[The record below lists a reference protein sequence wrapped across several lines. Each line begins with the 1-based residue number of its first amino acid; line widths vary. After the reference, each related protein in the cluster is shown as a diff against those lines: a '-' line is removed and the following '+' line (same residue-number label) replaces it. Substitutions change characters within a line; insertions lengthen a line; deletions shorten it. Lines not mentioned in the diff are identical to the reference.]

1 MEDNYKHPA
10 DEKKVRF
17 RSSAVAGSKGKNIAW
32 VLTIT
37 FMSFFISAL
46 LTAASSDILRE
57 ADIFIAILVIL
68 LIISISILFDIVG
81 TAVTAAEEAPFHAMA
96 SRKMYGARQAIKLI
110 RNADKVSNFCN
121 DVVGDICGIIS
132 GAAGAYIIF
141 RVIGAK
147 ETVSLIELAVT
158 GMITALTVGGKALGK
173 NIALHSSNYIIYK
186 VSVIIKFVIGK
197 IWLFQRKRKVK
208 NDKKKV
214 IQRICLI
221 I

>member
-17 RSSAVAGSKGKNIAW
+17 RSSTVAGSKGKNIVW

-37 FMSFFISAL
+37 FVSFFISSV
-46 LTAASSDILRE
+46 LTAASSDILKE
-57 ADIFIAILVIL
+57 ADILVAFLVIL
-68 LIISISILFDIVG
+68 LIILISIIFDIIG
-81 TAVTAAEEAPFHAMA
+81 TAVTAAEESPFHAMA
-96 SRKMYGARQAIKLI
+96 SRKLYGAKQAIKLI

-141 RVIGAK
+141 RIIGAR
-147 ETVSLIELAVT
+147 EAVTLTELTVT

-173 NIALHSSNYIIYK
+173 NVALRNSNYIIYK
-186 VSVIIKFVIGK
+186 VSVIIKFVIDK
-197 IWLFQRKRKVK
+197 ILFFRRKRKVK
-208 NDKKKV
+208 NDRKK
-214 IQRICLI
+214 
-221 I
+221 